1 MKPYTRKGDAGET
14 SLYGGERV
22 PKNHAR
28 VSAYGCLDEL
38 NSALGVARACLAA
51 NPALKALDESLA
63 RVQDECFAVGAVL
76 ATPGGKLSALP
87 APYGQGLPTDAT
99 KLLETEM
106 DAWDAALPAL
116 KTFIIPGGSPAGAA
130 LHLARA
136 ISRRAE
142 RETVGLASREA
153 VPEGVVAYL
162 NRLSSWL
169 FVAARWVN
177 LEQGRPET
185 PWEGLSK
192 K

>member
-14 SLYGGERV
+14 SLYGGDRV
-22 PKNHAR
+22 PKSHLR
-28 VSAYGCLDEL
+28 VAAYGALDEL
-38 NSALGVARACLAA
+38 NSALGVARAALAA
-51 NPALKALDESLA
+51 DPARQALDAALA

-87 APYGQGLPTDAT
+87 APYGQGLPPDAT
-99 KLLETEM
+99 KRLETEM
-106 DAWDAALPAL
+106 DAWDAELPPL
-116 KTFIIPGGSPAGAA
+116 KTFVLPGGSPAGAS

-136 ISRRAE
+136 LSRRAE
-142 RETVGLASREA
+142 RETVDLTAHEA

-177 LEQGRPET
+177 LKQGRPET
-185 PWEGLSK
+185 PWKGLPPK
-192 K
+192 